1 MREGDGGRVGH
12 GGMPLWGMLEES
24 VCDRHEI
31 PRLRFAALG
40 MTCGGWDDVGGMDP
54 RMREENG
61 GGGDGFLSASS
72 RGQALRGNDGRERG
86 FHCGMTGDTG
96 RGGSRTAPT
105 GEGAGTWGQSI
116 FIAITGEGAHEGRP
130 YGGWGRFES
139 GSVDVG
145 NEGDGSPHARG
156 QRRGRGWVT
165 SASSRGAGSPWEQRG
180 GVIVE

>member
-86 FHCGMTGDTG
+86 FHCGMTGYTG
-96 RGGSRTAPT
+96 TGGSRTAPT
-105 GEGAGTWGQSI
+105 GC
-116 FIAITGEGAHEGRP
+116 
-130 YGGWGRFES
+130 
-139 GSVDVG
+139 
-145 NEGDGSPHARG
+145 
-156 QRRGRGWVT
+156 
-165 SASSRGAGSPWEQRG
+165 
-180 GVIVE
+180 